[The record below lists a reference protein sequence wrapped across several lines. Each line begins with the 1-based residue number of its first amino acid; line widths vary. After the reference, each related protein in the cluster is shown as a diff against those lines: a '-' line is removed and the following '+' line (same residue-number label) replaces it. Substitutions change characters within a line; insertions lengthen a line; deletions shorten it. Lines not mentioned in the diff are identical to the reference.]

1 MWMFATF
8 ICIAILLFFHVKKQR
23 RSIAMVWHQAGAP
36 EVDAVSAAF
45 ISNYIQ
51 SDFHRRFDFVVF
63 YRLRHPNH
71 RLLCSIESIAFK
83 LFSLFIS
90 IDGNLRL
97 DLSSAVEKRY
107 QVGLKCVEIG
117 ILWARWAHEAS
128 TKLIFSELSMK
139 QNIQFPAWNWLW
151 EMDMSWFS
159 VLELFTRIIMSLMVI
174 RDPINHNK
182 NVLQAIVNIKI
193 TYLKGQNSHLSP
205 QNVFYEPERLN
216 HTLSLT

>member
-1 MWMFATF
+1 MFATF

-117 ILWARWAHEAS
+117 IL
-128 TKLIFSELSMK
+128 
-139 QNIQFPAWNWLW
+139 
-151 EMDMSWFS
+151 
-159 VLELFTRIIMSLMVI
+159 
-174 RDPINHNK
+174 
-182 NVLQAIVNIKI
+182 
-193 TYLKGQNSHLSP
+193 
-205 QNVFYEPERLN
+205 
-216 HTLSLT
+216 